1 MLPSVSI
8 NLLLN
13 SYTSHVICDLQQ
25 DGEFFGFNLG
35 KKINSLPT
43 VITLLMTL

>member
-13 SYTSHVICDLQQ
+13 SYTSPVICDLQQ
-25 DGEFFGFNLG
+25 DGEFFGLNLA
-35 KKINSLPT
+35 K
-43 VITLLMTL
+43 

>member
-1 MLPSVSI
+1 MLLSVSI

-13 SYTSHVICDLQQ
+13 SYTGCVIRHLKHD
-25 DGEFFGFNLG
+25 DEFFGFNLG
-35 KKINSLPT
+35 KKRNSLPT